1 MKTWLN
7 QVDSLSSPLETPT
20 RWTQVFFF
28 PILFPLPHD
37 HENFLSHKYPSSLS
51 NILNYTCT
59 YSFFLL
65 FIIPPFPFALEHHWT
80 QYFLLPD
87 LIRHLCSN
95 FLIYVFP
102 TYVFTM
108 DRHFFCST
116 SLLPILSLVSHDSHW
131 PIGMIVWFGKCVAQP
146 SVTSRSIDPIATE
159 LIKNEEASRNVLW
172 QDLNS
177 IKFPADLQAVY
188 RKLGL
193 RITKFGCTKDRSVQS
208 CTTAEDESPFQEHLT
223 KPSSCAM
230 LRTSPQLPR
239 LNDRCQTLTDAS
251 PEITYTCLFTKS
263 RRINENA
270 VTAKPETSI
279 RDLPKSIWDNLE
291 PSQNPNSNME
301 LAPNIPYLLERPEK
315 ENNEGDN
322 DQADLISKS
331 SSMSDKDLVY
341 TAYKRV
347 DKKIKPVPTSFPED
361 CYVERR
367 IPEDPLLTLPLL
379 SCHPPSFELT
389 QKFQKSEWRY

>member
-1 MKTWLN
+1 
-7 QVDSLSSPLETPT
+7 
-20 RWTQVFFF
+20 
-28 PILFPLPHD
+28 
-37 HENFLSHKYPSSLS
+37 
-51 NILNYTCT
+51 
-59 YSFFLL
+59 
-65 FIIPPFPFALEHHWT
+65 
-80 QYFLLPD
+80 
-87 LIRHLCSN
+87 
-95 FLIYVFP
+95 
-102 TYVFTM
+102 
-108 DRHFFCST
+108 
-116 SLLPILSLVSHDSHW
+116 
-131 PIGMIVWFGKCVAQP
+131 
-146 SVTSRSIDPIATE
+146 
-159 LIKNEEASRNVLW
+159 
-172 QDLNS
+172 
-177 IKFPADLQAVY
+177 
-188 RKLGL
+188 
-193 RITKFGCTKDRSVQS
+193 
-208 CTTAEDESPFQEHLT
+208 
-223 KPSSCAM
+223 M

-389 QKFQKSEWRY
+389 QKFQKSEWKY